1 MTKKMLI
8 NAIDEEES
16 RMAIIE
22 NGKLVEFNI
31 QLAVKEPITGNIYK
45 GIIQK
50 VEKGLQAAFVD
61 FGAGKNGFLPLRDV
75 NPDYFN
81 RKEGKEGKEGEEPS
95 RSKGKSKS
103 GLKGRQELYVQVVRE
118 GYHNKG
124 AMLTTYLSLPGRY
137 LVLMPNRKSS
147 GVSRKIEDEADRQR
161 LKKLMDEITEKE
173 GFGFIVRTAG
183 IQRTKQEILRD
194 YQMLVRLWKDITKKA
209 EKIAAPS
216 LVYRESDFAVRS
228 LRDYYSSDIEEILV
242 DHQETYRNMRAY
254 FKAVSPRNMKV
265 IKHYKEETPLFQ
277 KFNIEDQIDEVY
289 REKVALKSGGHLVI
303 KPTEA
308 MITID
313 VNSGK
318 GTSRKDVEDTA
329 YRTNL
334 EAAEEIA
341 RQLRLRDLGGLV
353 VIDFIDME
361 ERKHVGQ
368 VEKTFKNALSIDR
381 SRIQLAKISKFGL
394 LELTRQKKQST
405 LQEISYVECPHC
417 KGTGVR
423 PSLESLALR
432 IYRKIKGEAV
442 SGTCATLSVLLPP
455 DVSDY
460 LLNQKRS
467 EIAKLETLYKTGI
480 QIRGSYNVP
489 WGQFEL
495 EIVRKE
501 PEGPPEIPL
510 EAETE
515 PEDLT
520 PSPAHKAEDG
530 EARKKS
536 RSRRRRRRPRKK
548 IPAAAEE
555 AVSEAGPAESEGS
568 PSEGGPNVPP
578 EGDLPV
584 ERPAAGE
591 EPVTAGP
598 AD

>member
-1 MTKKMLI
+1 M
-8 NAIDEEES
+8 
-16 RMAIIE
+16 
-22 NGKLVEFNI
+22 
-31 QLAVKEPITGNIYK
+31 
-45 GIIQK
+45 
-50 VEKGLQAAFVD
+50 
-61 FGAGKNGFLPLRDV
+61 
-75 NPDYFN
+75 
-81 RKEGKEGKEGEEPS
+81 
-95 RSKGKSKS
+95 
-103 GLKGRQELYVQVVRE
+103 
-118 GYHNKG
+118 
-124 AMLTTYLSLPGRY
+124 
-137 LVLMPNRKSS
+137 
-147 GVSRKIEDEADRQR
+147 
-161 LKKLMDEITEKE
+161 
-173 GFGFIVRTAG
+173 
-183 IQRTKQEILRD
+183 
-194 YQMLVRLWKDITKKA
+194 
-209 EKIAAPS
+209 
-216 LVYRESDFAVRS
+216 
-228 LRDYYSSDIEEILV
+228 
-242 DHQETYRNMRAY
+242 
-254 FKAVSPRNMKV
+254 
-265 IKHYKEETPLFQ
+265 
-277 KFNIEDQIDEVY
+277 
-289 REKVALKSGGHLVI
+289 
-303 KPTEA
+303 
-308 MITID
+308 
-313 VNSGK
+313 
-318 GTSRKDVEDTA
+318 
-329 YRTNL
+329 
-334 EAAEEIA
+334 
-341 RQLRLRDLGGLV
+341 

-578 EGDLPV
+578 EGDLAV

>member
-1 MTKKMLI
+1 
-8 NAIDEEES
+8 
-16 RMAIIE
+16 
-22 NGKLVEFNI
+22 
-31 QLAVKEPITGNIYK
+31 
-45 GIIQK
+45 
-50 VEKGLQAAFVD
+50 
-61 FGAGKNGFLPLRDV
+61 
-75 NPDYFN
+75 
-81 RKEGKEGKEGEEPS
+81 
-95 RSKGKSKS
+95 
-103 GLKGRQELYVQVVRE
+103 
-118 GYHNKG
+118 
-124 AMLTTYLSLPGRY
+124 
-137 LVLMPNRKSS
+137 MPNRKSA
-147 GVSRKIEDEADRQR
+147 GISRKIEDEADRKR
-161 LKKLMDEITEKE
+161 LKTMMDEITEKE

-183 IQRTKQEILRD
+183 TQRTKQEILRD
-194 YQMLVRLWKDITKKA
+194 YQMLIRLWKDIMKKA
-209 EKIAAPS
+209 EKIAAPA

-242 DHQETYRNMRAY
+242 DHADTYRNMRAY
-254 FKAVSPRNMKV
+254 FKAVSPRNVKV
-265 IKHYKEETPLFQ
+265 IKHYKEEIPLFE
-277 KFNIEDQIDEVY
+277 KFAIEGQIEEVY
-289 REKVALKSGGHLVI
+289 RERVFLKSGGHLFI

-361 ERKHVGQ
+361 ERKHVAQ

-381 SRIQLAKISKFGL
+381 SRIQLAKISKFGI

-405 LQEISYVECPHC
+405 IQEISYVECPHC
-417 KGTGVR
+417 KGTGIR

-442 SGTCATLSVLLPP
+442 SGTCNTIRVLLPP

-489 WGQFEL
+489 WGEFEL

-501 PEGPPEIPL
+501 PEGLPEIPQ
-510 EAETE
+510 ETE
-515 PEDLT
+515 PVVEET
-520 PSPAHKAEDG
+520 PPPPKAKETPAPPKAEET

-536 RSRRRRRRPRKK
+536 RSRRRRRRSKK
-548 IPAAAEE
+548 KPQAAAEGTTAE
-555 AVSEAGPAESEGS
+555 GTAAAGGGS
-568 PSEGGPNVPP
+568 GETAAVPP
-578 EGDLPV
+578 ETAPEISVTGESPV
-584 ERPAAGE
+584 ES
-591 EPVTAGP
+591 TAGP
-598 AD
+598 ESGDSAE